1 MTKDLNEHRFALP
14 ATVPFLLNLVLSA
27 AIGFVVAGG
36 IGAAIGV
43 ASLLGFY
50 GVMLVVRSLLR
61 NRVPKHI
68 GAVLGIILRPIIA
81 LILLPPTLI
90 FAGVVM
96 ACSYVWERSLGRVA
110 LPALRVSLP
119 IADAARRL
127 FGFVQGFFTP
137 AELPR
142 TAMNGLLL
150 LLVGTLAVGIE
161 VAFYAALVAV
171 PMVICAVLMIAVES
185 SREPDE
191 G

>member
-1 MTKDLNEHRFALP
+1 MTRDPIDQRAALP
-14 ATVPFLLNLVLSA
+14 ATLPFLLNFLLSA
-27 AIGFVVAGG
+27 AIGFVIAGG
-36 IGAAIGV
+36 MGAAIGAV
-43 ASLLGFY
+43 SIFGFY
-50 GVMLVVRSLLR
+50 CLMLVVRSLLR
-61 NRVPKHI
+61 NE
-68 GAVLGIILRPIIA
+68 VLERTIALLWTILRPIIG

-96 ACSYVWERSLGRVA
+96 ACTFAWERSFGRIA
-110 LPALRVSLP
+110 LPALRISLP

-127 FGFVQGFFTP
+127 FGFVRGFFTP

-142 TAMNGLLL
+142 TAVNGLLL
-150 LLVGTLAVGIE
+150 LLVATLAVGIE

-185 SREPDE
+185 SSEPDE